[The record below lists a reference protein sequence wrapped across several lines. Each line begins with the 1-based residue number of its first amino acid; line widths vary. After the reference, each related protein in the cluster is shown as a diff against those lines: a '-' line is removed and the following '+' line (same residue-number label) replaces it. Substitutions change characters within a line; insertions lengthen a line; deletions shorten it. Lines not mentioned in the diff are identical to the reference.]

1 MKHIS
6 FYFLLIIFITA
17 CSSSED
23 KIYYLKVSPQKI
35 SFKAIDEAK
44 YIEIESND
52 SWTIT
57 GIPSWLSL
65 DTNKGEGDGNIKI
78 IAEDNPLKEVRSAK
92 VKVSTNEKEELVEII
107 QNPKDVT
114 LSISHKELRLPS
126 VLGEGEFSFEIQ
138 SNDTWLIEGEIPNW
152 CTLSLLEGEGN
163 AKIKLTCEDN
173 VVVQERSF
181 SIKIVADKVSEEL
194 IVIQEAPEVQL
205 SIFNLD
211 QTIEYESPYE
221 IVLNENFSIKEIIID
236 SNTKWKVSTEATW
249 CTLDKKEGASK
260 EKLSIAIDKNISL
273 IARESEINIVAGDK
287 EFKILVYQSGIPEL
301 SDNTPFQINL
311 VDNAPVQ
318 GDEYIQ
324 KQIDYVEPGNGG
336 ANVVWD
342 FSNIDKAK
350 VWNDAYKVSYEL
362 PPYDN
367 DYYYQGYDKY
377 EVGKVD
383 PNTLITQRDHQ
394 VHTMYYFRLENN
406 LLLATGHENP
416 TVQLD
421 YNPRMVSEMYP
432 TVYNSNYKHDFKLTT
447 LYSGKIPGEDHGY
460 TEMLADGYGKI
471 ILPSGEYENVLRIK
485 YTRAYLGGESPYNYY
500 IYKWFVKG
508 YRYPVLEVHNIAYQN
523 SQPFKCSFYLAPER
537 HMYKS
542 RIKREVKTK
551 SANNKK
557 SAKVLNKSKEN
568 GIFPIINSLN

>member
-1 MKHIS
+1 M
-6 FYFLLIIFITA
+6 
-17 CSSSED
+17 
-23 KIYYLKVSPQKI
+23 
-35 SFKAIDEAK
+35 
-44 YIEIESND
+44 
-52 SWTIT
+52 
-57 GIPSWLSL
+57 
-65 DTNKGEGDGNIKI
+65 
-78 IAEDNPLKEVRSAK
+78 
-92 VKVSTNEKEELVEII
+92 
-107 QNPKDVT
+107 
-114 LSISHKELRLPS
+114 RLPS
-126 VLGEGEFSFEIQ
+126 VLGEKEFSFEIQ
-138 SNDTWLIEGEIPNW
+138 SNDTWFIEGEIPNW
-152 CTLSLLEGEGN
+152 STLSLLEGEGN
-163 AKIKLTCEDN
+163 AEIKLTCEDN

-221 IVLNENFSIKEIIID
+221 IVLNENFSIKEIMIV
-236 SNTKWKVSTEATW
+236 SNTKWDVVSDVSW
-249 CTLDKKEGASK
+249 CTFDKEAGNLN
-260 EKLSIAIDKNISL
+260 EKLSITIGGNRSFVERNGEIRV
-273 IARESEINIVAGDK
+273 IAGNK
-287 EFKILVYQSGIPEL
+287 EFKILVYQSGIPEV

-311 VDNAPVQ
+311 VDNVPVQ

-342 FSNIDKAK
+342 FSNIDKVK
-350 VWNDAYKVSYEL
+350 VWNDTYKVSYEL

-367 DYYYQGYDKY
+367 DYYYQGYDRY

-394 VHTMYYFRLENN
+394 VHTMYYFHLENN

-432 TVYNSNYKHDFKLTT
+432 TVYNSNYKHEFKLKS
-447 LYSGKIPGEDHGY
+447 LYSGKIEDEDHGY

-508 YRYPVLEVHNIAYQN
+508 YRYPVLEVHNIAYQHT
-523 SQPFKCSFYLAPER
+523 QPFKCSFYLAPER
-537 HMYKS
+537 HTYQS
-542 RIKREVKTK
+542 RVKRAVKTK

-557 SAKVLNKSKEN
+557 SAKVLNKSKES
-568 GIFPIINSLN
+568 GLFPIMNNID